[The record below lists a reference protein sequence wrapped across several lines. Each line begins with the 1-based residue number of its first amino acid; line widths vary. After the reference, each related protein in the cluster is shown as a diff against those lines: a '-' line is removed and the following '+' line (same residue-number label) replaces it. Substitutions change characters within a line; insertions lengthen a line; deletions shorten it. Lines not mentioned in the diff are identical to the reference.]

1 MKTLLRDTGTYTRLP
16 DNLSEVRTATQ
27 VPHINKTLLKSLHI
41 DVENPVICWRWARRA
56 GTMQWGGGPS
66 SKS

>member
-1 MKTLLRDTGTYTRLP
+1 MRLLDDP
-16 DNLSEVRTATQ
+16 SEARTATL

-41 DVENPVICWRWARRA
+41 DVENPVIFSRWARRA
-56 GTMQWGGGPS
+56 GTMQWGGPS